1 MSKIETVLL
10 EKLIGVI
17 DIIIKTEEEAL
28 AIGNLDDISRTEMQT
43 LIAIGPYDKLSMS
56 AVADKVGVTAGTLTV
71 QVKKLRKKGY
81 LDKTKNKDDKRI
93 SELSLTRKGKIAVR
107 LHQRSM
113 RAVMN
118 AITEP
123 LTEEQTEFM
132 AETLDKVYEYM
143 QATYKEYKDKERAKE
158 RNEKFSDYSK
168 IEETDKETKNEKQD
182 E

>member
-1 MSKIETVLL
+1 MSKIETLLL
-10 EKLIGVI
+10 EKLTGVI

-28 AIGNLDDISRTEMQT
+28 AMGDFDDLSRTEMQT

-56 AVADKVGVTAGTLTV
+56 AVADKVGITAGTLTV
-71 QVKKLRKKGY
+71 QIKKLRKKGY
-81 LDKTKNKDDKRI
+81 VDKTKNKNDKRI

-143 QATYKEYKDKERAKE
+143 LATYKEYKDKEKE
-158 RNEKFSDYSK
+158 RDRKVSESSQIKENNKDYENE
-168 IEETDKETKNEKQD
+168 E
-182 E
+182 

>member
-1 MSKIETVLL
+1 MSKIETLLL
-10 EKLIGVI
+10 EKLTGVI

-28 AIGNLDDISRTEMQT
+28 AIGDFDDLSRTEMQT

-56 AVADKVGVTAGTLTV
+56 AVAEKVGVTAGTLTV
-71 QVKKLRKKGY
+71 QIKKLRKKGY
-81 LDKTKNKDDKRI
+81 VDKTKNKDDKRI

-143 QATYKEYKDKERAKE
+143 LATYKEYKDKEKE
-158 RNEKFSDYSK
+158 R
-168 IEETDKETKNEKQD
+168 EESFRSLTNKREQ
-182 E
+182 

>member
-1 MSKIETVLL
+1 MSKIETLLL
-10 EKLIGVI
+10 EKLTGVI

-28 AIGNLDDISRTEMQT
+28 AMGDFDDLSRTEMQT

-56 AVADKVGVTAGTLTV
+56 AVADKVGITAGTLTV
-71 QVKKLRKKGY
+71 QIKKLRKKGY
-81 LDKTKNKDDKRI
+81 VDKTKNKNDKRI

-132 AETLDKVYEYM
+132 AETLDKVYEDM
-143 QATYKEYKDKERAKE
+143 LATYKEYKDKEKE
-158 RNEKFSDYSK
+158 RDRKVSEASQIKENNKDYENE
-168 IEETDKETKNEKQD
+168 E
-182 E
+182 

>member
-1 MSKIETVLL
+1 MSKIETLLL
-10 EKLIGVI
+10 EKLTGVI

-28 AIGNLDDISRTEMQT
+28 AMGDFDDLSRTEMQT
-43 LIAIGPYDKLSMS
+43 LIAIGSYEKLSMS
-56 AVADKVGVTAGTLTV
+56 AVAEKVGVTAGTLTV

-81 LDKTKNKDDKRI
+81 VDKTKNKDDKRI

-123 LTEEQTEFM
+123 LTEDQTEFM

-143 QATYKEYKDKERAKE
+143 LATYKEYKDKEKE
-158 RNEKFSDYSK
+158 RDRKVSEAAQIKENNKDYENE
-168 IEETDKETKNEKQD
+168 E
-182 E
+182 